1 MKLALTKQM
10 GLLLFLL
17 AAIVFV
23 QTALVY
29 RQFKTTEF
37 FGPFLSVAGRQ
48 RLLAQRIELLR
59 ERLPCGEDEDRRV
72 LLDTMAQIDETI
84 RVFVRG
90 GQISAYRLPP
100 VPEPVRET
108 LERHQ
113 RLWSDELSPF
123 LKEQLV
129 STPEQIHYSD
139 SPAKGK
145 ALTQKFLDSSI
156 QLMDAF
162 VNWRVD
168 TARGLLEAAIGMS
181 ALAVLLLVA
190 AVLLGWARIVAP
202 VRDVK
207 DRLSRVVPRENLAL
221 NDIKDIEI
229 ESVAELVTEVEAGVG
244 RLQSERD
251 EIEEELRQVEADY
264 RSIFLNAVVGIVQMD
279 RTGRIVAANPAVARI
294 LGYESLSDFLA
305 EVTNAHEQIFVDPDH
320 RGKIDPLRTA
330 QSGAFEIET
339 EARRKD
345 GGTIWVLESGN
356 LVKSE
361 DGEFSHY
368 ELVLIDITPRKRAQ
382 DSLRELSGLLLRSQE
397 EERRRIGRDLHDST
411 GQLLAALQMS
421 LDRLKKSFETLS
433 DKDREVLNNCAKL
446 AEQCSQ
452 EVRSVSHL
460 LHPPLLEELGLEFAL
475 REYVGG
481 FEERSGIRVRLD
493 IAPELGRLSPEA
505 ETGLFRLVQEA
516 LTNIHR
522 HAGSSSA
529 DIRLDVVSDEI
540 RLVVKDQGRGF
551 PRELLDAVER
561 PSTQMGVGMRG
572 MEERLSQLGGR
583 LTIESG
589 DWGSRIR
596 AELPKSQNLHEVE

>member
-1 MKLALTKQM
+1 M

-37 FGPFLSVAGRQ
+37 FGPFLSVADRQ
-48 RLLAQRIELLR
+48 KFLAQRIELLH
-59 ERLPCGEDEDRRV
+59 ERLQYGRAGDRQILR
-72 LLDTMAQIDETI
+72 DTMAQIDETM
-84 RVFVRG
+84 RVFDRG
-90 GQISAYRLPP
+90 GQISSYRLPP
-100 VPEPVRET
+100 VPEPVRKT

-113 RLWSDELSPF
+113 RAWRDDLSPF
-123 LKEQLV
+123 LREQWL
-129 STPEQIHYSD
+129 STPEPIQSSD
-139 SPAKGK
+139 SPEKGK
-145 ALTQKFLDSSI
+145 ALAQKFLDSSI
-156 QLMDAF
+156 QLVDAF
-162 VNWRVD
+162 VDWRVD
-168 TARGLLEAAIGMS
+168 TGRDLLDAAIGMS
-181 ALAVLLLVA
+181 LLAVLLLVA
-190 AVLLGWARIVAP
+190 SVFLGWARIVAP

-207 DRLSRVVPRENLAL
+207 NRLSRVVPRENAAPT
-221 NDIKDIEI
+221 DIKDIEI
-229 ESVAELVTEVEAGVG
+229 ESVTELVTEVEAGVD
-244 RLQSERD
+244 RLQSERN

-264 RSIFLNAVVGIVQMD
+264 RGIFLNAVVGIVQMD
-279 RTGRIVAANPAVARI
+279 RAGRIVAANPAVARI

-305 EVTNAHEQIFVDPDH
+305 EVTNAHEQIFVDPGH
-320 RGKIDPLRTA
+320 RGKIDSLHTA

-345 GGTIWVLESGN
+345 GGTIWVLESGSP
-356 LVKSE
+356 VKSE

-368 ELVLIDITPRKRAQ
+368 ELVLIDVTPRKRAQ

-397 EERRRIGRDLHDST
+397 EERRRVGRDLHDST

-421 LDRLKKSFETLS
+421 LDRLTQSFEKLT
-433 DKDREVLNNCAKL
+433 DKDREVLNNCTKL
-446 AEQCSQ
+446 AEQCSR

-475 REYVGG
+475 REYAGG

-493 IAPELGRLSPEA
+493 IAPELGRLSPDA

-522 HAGSSSA
+522 HAESSSA
-529 DIRLDVVSDEI
+529 DIRLEVVSDEI
-540 RLVVKDQGRGF
+540 RLEVEDQGRGF
-551 PRELLDAVER
+551 PPELLDAVQKS
-561 PSTQMGVGMRG
+561 STQMGVGMRG

-596 AELPKSQNLHEVE
+596 AELPHSQNLHEVE